1 MRHDRLNR
9 ELDLL
14 LLLIQ
19 NRHYTTDEICEE
31 VGISRRSLYYYID
44 FFRQSG
50 FVIEKHKQYYFIS
63 RESPFFKEIFD
74 LVQFTDEE
82 AVLMRQLLE
91 NSEIKT
97 IRMKEL
103 SKKLE
108 RFYDFRILQNEK
120 MRRNVSRIMRTLHE
134 AIKFKLQVKIVDYS
148 SPHSKTVSDRIVE
161 PFLFMNNNNDI
172 RCHELKSGT
181 NKKFK
186 LSRMGSVELLEQQ
199 WENEEKH
206 KPVHTDI
213 FNFSGEERTIVE
225 MKLGQLSH
233 NILLEEYPEALP
245 STAPTEDGKW
255 LFRTEVCSYLGI
267 GRFVLGLYDDIDV
280 IGDEGFIAYLKT
292 KISEW
297 VKKYN

>member
-1 MRHDRLNR
+1 
-9 ELDLL
+9 
-14 LLLIQ
+14 
-19 NRHYTTDEICEE
+19 
-31 VGISRRSLYYYID
+31 
-44 FFRQSG
+44 
-50 FVIEKHKQYYFIS
+50 
-63 RESPFFKEIFD
+63 
-74 LVQFTDEE
+74 
-82 AVLMRQLLE
+82 
-91 NSEIKT
+91 
-97 IRMKEL
+97 
-103 SKKLE
+103 
-108 RFYDFRILQNEK
+108 
-120 MRRNVSRIMRTLHE
+120 
-134 AIKFKLQVKIVDYS
+134 
-148 SPHSKTVSDRIVE
+148 
-161 PFLFMNNNNDI
+161 MNNNNDI

-181 NKKFK
+181 NKTFK

-245 STAPTEDGKW
+245 STALTEYGKW